1 VSKENKDSW
10 DFITKTYVYIMY
22 MCIVYIYI
30 KLYMIYFIF
39 TYIYISYIH
48 IYMDRYLELTCE
60 HGRKTQSENQIQ
72 YLLSFVTPKLY
83 FKRCMTGLVLVLV
96 SYVHNS

>member
-1 VSKENKDSW
+1 
-10 DFITKTYVYIMY
+10 
-22 MCIVYIYI
+22 
-30 KLYMIYFIF
+30 
-39 TYIYISYIH
+39 
-48 IYMDRYLELTCE
+48 MDRYLELTCE